1 MNFDSLIKQ
10 FASKKLAMVLLAYSI
25 IILDGTSALTLEPAV
40 VVAASTALTT
50 GILAQSAIDY
60 RRETSSRNETLVD
73 EGLEKPTDP

>member
-40 VVAASTALTT
+40 VVAASTALTS
-50 GILAQSAIDY
+50 GILAQAAIDY
-60 RRETSSRNETLVD
+60 RRETLSRNETSVD